1 MTPLTGAAA
10 APLSAALPTTTL
22 DRTERGRTEGTAATA
37 LDRTERGRDQA
48 AKGFE
53 RMLLEQL
60 TGELL
65 KPVGLSGPYASLLPR
80 AAADAMLAGGGL
92 GLGEALIGDALGGD
106 PTSADPAAG
115 EEAQR

>member
-22 DRTERGRTEGTAATA
+22 DRTERGRVEGAATA
-37 LDRTERGRDQA
+37 PDRTERGRDQA

-65 KPVGLSGPYASLLPR
+65 EPVGLSGPYASLLPR
-80 AAADAMLAGGGL
+80 AAADAILAGGGL
-92 GLGEALIGDALGGD
+92 GLGEALIGDALGGGD
-106 PTSADPAAG
+106 PRSAEPTTG
-115 EEAQR
+115 EEAER